1 MLFSTYIK
9 QTFLFYNAQDKQE
22 NESDPVVTSLK
33 YYFPTVQGQRILYT
47 SKLTRATVSFIQCQ
61 IL

>member
-1 MLFSTYIK
+1 MLFCSFIK

-33 YYFPTVQGQRILYT
+33 HNFPTVQGQHIL
-47 SKLTRATVSFIQCQ
+47 
-61 IL
+61 